1 MKQQTNRNRRWVLA
15 SRPHGAPQMDNF
27 RLEED
32 DVATPGEGQ
41 VLLRTVFLSL
51 DPYMRGRMSDEPS
64 YAPPV
69 EPGCV
74 MVGGTVSRVVAS
86 NHPDYRPD
94 EWVLSY
100 NGWQDYDISDGE
112 GLVKLGD
119 NPQHPSWSLGILGM
133 PGFTAYMGLLDIGQ
147 PKEGETLV
155 VAAATGPVGA
165 TVGQI
170 GKLKGCRVVGIA
182 GGAEKCRHATDVLG
196 FDLCLDHHADN
207 FPQQL
212 AQACPQGIDIYYENV
227 GGKVFDAVLP
237 LLNTSARIPLCGLV
251 SGYNATALP
260 DGPDRLPLLMAT
272 LLKKR
277 IRLQG
282 FIINQDYGHRIHE
295 FQQEMGRWIKE
306 GKIHYR
312 EQITDG
318 LENAPEAFMVPEISL
333 ESLLE
338 INTIRTALEE
348 MAVVAAA
355 GKITPDR
362 EQTLN
367 ALLDEFQQALE
378 SGVMEKILLA
388 NRAFRFEIYHYADM
402 PTLYAMIEQLWVR
415 LGPSLHFLY
424 DNFKLDD
431 YQNGVNLYRKL
442 LNALVTGDK
451 EASRHC
457 LQNVLQQN
465 VATIKN
471 QYFM

>member
-119 NPQHPSWSLGILGM
+119 NPQHPSWSL
-133 PGFTAYMGLLDIGQ
+133 
-147 PKEGETLV
+147 
-155 VAAATGPVGA
+155 AAATGPVGA

-212 AQACPQGIDIYYENV
+212 AQACPQGIDIYYEN
-227 GGKVFDAVLP
+227 
-237 LLNTSARIPLCGLV
+237 
-251 SGYNATALP
+251 
-260 DGPDRLPLLMAT
+260 GPDRLPLLMAT

-318 LENAPEAFMVPEISL
+318 LENAPEAFMG
-333 ESLLE
+333 LL
-338 INTIRTALEE
+338 
-348 MAVVAAA
+348 A
-355 GKITPDR
+355 GKNFGKVVIR
-362 EQTLN
+362 
-367 ALLDEFQQALE
+367 
-378 SGVMEKILLA
+378 LA
-388 NRAFRFEIYHYADM
+388 
-402 PTLYAMIEQLWVR
+402 
-415 LGPSLHFLY
+415 
-424 DNFKLDD
+424 DD
-431 YQNGVNLYRKL
+431 
-442 LNALVTGDK
+442 A
-451 EASRHC
+451 
-457 LQNVLQQN
+457 
-465 VATIKN
+465 
-471 QYFM
+471 